1 MQGARVCRGGG
12 GGGVWGHP
20 SPKNF
25 IVISGNNLWR
35 IVFFS
40 FLYFI
45 CNLYQNKTKC
55 RPRKKWGK
63 REKAPSSLN
72 PPSLNSLNVFW
83 KDFTIS
89 NILKSCLRFW
99 LTQDRTGI
107 LTGVIIYAVHGFFW
121 CTRLWTSLGIMDWID
136 WEWSPLTINAND

>member
-1 MQGARVCRGGG
+1 MERQNVHNSRDGKVNFQFGGPENKCRGHEFAGVGG

-25 IVISGNNLWR
+25 IMISGNNLWW

-45 CNLYQNKTKC
+45 CNFIYQNKIKC

-72 PPSLNSLNVFW
+72 PPSLNSLNVF
-83 KDFTIS
+83 
-89 NILKSCLRFW
+89 
-99 LTQDRTGI
+99 
-107 LTGVIIYAVHGFFW
+107 
-121 CTRLWTSLGIMDWID
+121 
-136 WEWSPLTINAND
+136 